1 MSVLIR
7 GMEIPDNC
15 TRCDYIGLNTAVGC
29 PIMTGTDGRATDC
42 PLVEVKSPHGRLIDA
57 DAVIEGLAKAIPYII
72 DDAITNA
79 YVEGLGRAKIE
90 IDDSQTV
97 IEAEDEE

>member
-29 PIMTGTDGRATDC
+29 PVMTGTDGRATDC
-42 PLVEVKSPHGRLIDA
+42 PLIEIKTPHGRLIDA
-57 DAVIEGLAKAIPYII
+57 DELMNESRKDEAYGYVDTKHIY
-72 DDAITNA
+72 DAP
-79 YVEGLGRAKIE
+79 
-90 IDDSQTV
+90 TV
-97 IEAEDEE
+97 IEAEGEE